1 MFGSTHII
9 KNNLHFINDK
19 LYVDPET
26 GLVYAPY
33 MINTSGYITIS
44 ENDINPMVGIS
55 SRYGLGTLNDNYY
68 ITTGID
74 TISNNRMYGDVTID
88 GDLHI
93 EGNLYLTGKLYIN
106 GIECH
111 YINP

>member
-19 LYVDPET
+19 LYVDLET
-26 GLVYAPY
+26 GLVYTPY
-33 MINTSGYITIS
+33 TINTSDYITIN
-44 ENDINPMVGIS
+44 ENDINPFVGIS
-55 SRYGLGTLNDNYY
+55 SRGLSTLNNSYY

-74 TISNNRMYGDVTID
+74 TISNNRMYSNVTID

-106 GIECH
+106 GVERH

>member
-33 MINTSGYITIS
+33 ITIS

-55 SRYGLGTLNDNYY
+55 SRYGLCTLNDNYY

-74 TISNNRMYGDVTID
+74 TISNNRMYGNVTID

-106 GIECH
+106 GVERH